1 MASFEPVAGIVLA
14 AGGATRFG
22 KDKILENWHGEPL
35 VRHVAQ
41 TALKAGLSP
50 VVVVLGAVV
59 DAAIA
64 ALSDLPVQ
72 IVVNPEWANG
82 QSTSLSAG
90 LRSLPNQ
97 VGAALFLL
105 ADQPQISARLIEGLL
120 ALHHNTLAAVVMPR
134 VKGRRANPVL
144 FDRVAFD
151 DLLNIKG
158 DTGGRAIMERYPV
171 AWLDWDDESILLDI
185 DTPEDYQQLLALANA
200 KKDEQN
206 AS

>member
-1 MASFEPVAGIVLA
+1 MPAGFEPIAGIVLA

-22 KDKILENWHGEPL
+22 KDKILETWQGEPL

-59 DAAIA
+59 DAAVI

-72 IVVNPEWANG
+72 VVINPDWANG

-97 VGAALFLL
+97 IGAALFLL
-105 ADQPQISARLIEGLL
+105 ADQPQIPVKLIEDLV
-120 ALHHNTLAAVVMPR
+120 ALRRNTLAAVVMPR

-171 AWLDWDDESILLDI
+171 AWLDWDDESILLDV
-185 DTPEDYQQLLALANA
+185 DTPEDYERLLALT
-200 KKDEQN
+200 QRFG
-206 AS
+206 